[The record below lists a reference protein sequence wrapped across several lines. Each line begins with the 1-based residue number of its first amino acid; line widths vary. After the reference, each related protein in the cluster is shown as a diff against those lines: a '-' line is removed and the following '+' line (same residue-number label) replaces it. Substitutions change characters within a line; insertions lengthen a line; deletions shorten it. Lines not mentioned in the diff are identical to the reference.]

1 MNFLRNWPLA
11 LFVFYLCLIAPAVLS
26 CEAHLDLTNQP
37 TFKLKGKLGEPV
49 EYTQLVYAGDQM
61 SFSTIIFPTKVLFSK
76 KKVLKS
82 TARGMISTVQNRTKN
97 FTPDIKL
104 LNESLL
110 PQIDPRLT
118 FLSYVQYGVAGSV
131 NIEASGVVKTDKCWA
146 LLRFTALAKDTKEE
160 ALNRFAGL
168 IRSTTV
174 N

>member
-26 CEAHLDLTNQP
+26 CEAHLDLT
-37 TFKLKGKLGEPV
+37 
-49 EYTQLVYAGDQM
+49 
-61 SFSTIIFPTKVLFSK
+61 

-82 TARGMISTVQNRTKN
+82 TARGMISAVQNRTKN

-118 FLSYVQYGVAGSV
+118 FLSYVQYGVTGSV

>member
-1 MNFLRNWPLA
+1 
-11 LFVFYLCLIAPAVLS
+11 
-26 CEAHLDLTNQP
+26 
-37 TFKLKGKLGEPV
+37 
-49 EYTQLVYAGDQM
+49 
-61 SFSTIIFPTKVLFSK
+61 
-76 KKVLKS
+76 
-82 TARGMISTVQNRTKN
+82 MISTVLNRTKN

-118 FLSYVQYGVAGSV
+118 FLSYVQYGVTGSV

-160 ALNRFAGL
+160 ALNHFDGL